1 MDSERFRGL
10 RIALMQRSR
19 ASEDTFL
26 LVTAILVGVGTGVG
40 TIIVR
45 SLIEIFTW
53 FSFEWLPHLTRD
65 FGKAFV
71 VVVPT
76 LGGLVVGIL
85 VYKYAREAKGHGV
98 PEVMEAIA
106 LRGGRIR
113 PVVAVIKS
121 LASALTIGSGGS
133 AGSEGPI
140 VQIGASLG
148 STLGQALRLSDDRI
162 RNLVAC
168 GAAGGIAATFNTP
181 IAGVIFAL
189 EVILGAFSVR
199 YFSTVVISAVV
210 ASVIGRAVYGDLPT
224 FPLPVEYGVK
234 SLWEYAFYPVLGILA
249 ALVGVVFVRSLYFFE
264 DAFDGWQGFPEWAKP
279 AVGGTMLGLMAL
291 LYPGIS
297 GLDWDVMPQVFGSG
311 YEIIAGALNNELI
324 LSTVL
329 TLLLLKIAATSF
341 TLGSGGSGGVFAPA
355 LFMGA
360 MLGTAFEIVL
370 RQFFPDIV
378 APPGAYALVGM
389 AAVFAASA
397 HAPITAIIILGE
409 LTNDQRIVLPL
420 MLAVIVAT
428 LVSRRLMHGQ
438 SIYTLK
444 LTRRGVNIEH
454 GRDVDIMQ
462 GVLVKEVMASNVE
475 VVPGGMTIAELS
487 DVFDFSHSHGFPIL
501 DEQQRLWGIVTVSDL
516 DRARAK
522 ELPADT
528 SLTVIATRR
537 ENLHIAYPDETIGD
551 VLMRLGVRG
560 LGRMPVVAR
569 ENPYHLLGMV
579 RRVDIISAYNLAVT
593 RRSEIKN
600 QTDYI
605 KTFSSDGTQ
614 FVEFTVTR
622 DSFVVGRRV
631 QDIAGI
637 LPEKCILVSI
647 SRRGQVLIP
656 HGGTTFGP
664 GDKVTA
670 FVSSSESQAFAQS
683 MTHGQPP
690 VGSA

>member
-1 MDSERFRGL
+1 
-10 RIALMQRSR
+10 MQRSR

-26 LVTAILVGVGTGVG
+26 LVTAVLVGIGAGLG

-45 SLIEIFTW
+45 TLIESFTW
-53 FSFEWLPHLTRD
+53 FSFEWLPHVTRD
-65 FGKAFV
+65 FGKAFI

-85 VYKYAREAKGHGV
+85 VYRYAREAKGHGV
-98 PEVMEAIA
+98 PEVMEAVA

-113 PVVAVIKS
+113 PVVAVVKS

-199 YFSTVVISAVV
+199 YFSTVVISSVV

-224 FPLPVEYGVK
+224 FPLPVEYGVR
-234 SLWEYAFYPVLGILA
+234 SIWEYAFYPILGILA
-249 ALVGVVFVRSLYFFE
+249 ALAGVAFIRVLYFFE
-264 DAFDGWQGFPEWAKP
+264 EAFDGWQGFPEWAKP
-279 AVGGTMLGLMAL
+279 AVGGALLGLMAL
-291 LYPGIS
+291 LYPGMT

-311 YEIIAGALNNELI
+311 YDIIAGALNNELI

-329 TLLLLKIAATSF
+329 ILLLLKILATGF

-360 MLGTAFEIVL
+360 MLGTAFEIAL
-370 RQFFPDIV
+370 RQFFSDII

-409 LTNDQRIVLPL
+409 LTDDQRIVLPL

-444 LTRRGVNIEH
+444 LTRRGVNIER

-462 GVLVKEVMASNVE
+462 GVLVKEVMASNAE
-475 VVPGGMTIAELS
+475 VVPVGMTIAELS
-487 DVFDFSHSHGFPIL
+487 DVFNFSHSHGFPIL
-501 DEQQRLWGIVTVSDL
+501 DEQERLWGIVTVSDL
-516 DRARAK
+516 DRARAR
-522 ELPADT
+522 ELPPDT
-528 SLTVIATRR
+528 SLAAIATRR

-551 VLMRLGVRG
+551 VLMRLGLRG
-560 LGRMPVVAR
+560 LGRMPVVSR
-569 ENPYHLLGMV
+569 QNPQHLLGMV

-593 RRSEIKN
+593 RRSQIKD
-600 QTDYI
+600 QTEYI
-605 KTFSSDGTQ
+605 RTFSSDGTQ
-614 FVEFTVTR
+614 FVEFTVSR
-622 DSFVVGRRV
+622 DSFAVGRRV

-637 LPEKCILVSI
+637 LPDKCILVSI
-647 SRRGQVLIP
+647 SRRGHVLIP
-656 HGGTTFGP
+656 HGDTTFEP

-670 FVSSSESQAFAQS
+670 FVSSGESRAFAES
-683 MTHGQPP
+683 MSRGAPATG
-690 VGSA
+690 GA

>member
-1 MDSERFRGL
+1 MQFS
-10 RIALMQRSR
+10 RI
-19 ASEDTFL
+19 SEDTFL
-26 LVTAILVGVGTGVG
+26 LVTAILVGIGAGLG

-45 SLIEIFTW
+45 SLIEIITW
-53 FSFEWLPHLTRD
+53 FSFEWLPHFSRD
-65 FGKAFV
+65 IGKAFV

-98 PEVMEAIA
+98 PEVMEAVA

-168 GAAGGIAATFNTP
+168 GAASGIAATFNTP

-199 YFSTVVISAVV
+199 YFSTVVISSVV

-224 FPLPVEYGVK
+224 FPLPVEYGVR
-234 SLWEYAFYPVLGILA
+234 SIWEYAFYPILGILA
-249 ALVGVVFVRSLYFFE
+249 ALSGVAFVRGLYFFE
-264 DAFDGWQGFPEWAKP
+264 EAFDGWQGFPEWAKP
-279 AVGGTMLGLMAL
+279 AVGGALLGLLAL
-291 LYPGIS
+291 VYPGIT
-297 GLDWDVMPQVFGSG
+297 GLDWDIMPQVFGSG
-311 YEIIAGALNNELI
+311 YDIIVSALNNELI

-329 TLLLLKIAATSF
+329 ILLLLKIVATSF
-341 TLGSGGSGGVFAPA
+341 TLGSGGSGGVFAPS
-355 LFMGA
+355 LYMGA
-360 MLGTAFEIVL
+360 MLGTAFEIGL
-370 RQFFPDIV
+370 RQFFSDIV

-389 AAVFAASA
+389 AAMFAASA

-409 LTNDQRIVLPL
+409 LTDDQRIVLPL

-428 LVSRRLMHGQ
+428 LVSRRLMRGQ

-444 LTRRGVNIEH
+444 LTRRGVNIER

-475 VVPGGMTIAELS
+475 VASIDMTIEELS
-487 DVFDFSHSHGFPIL
+487 DLFDFTHSHGFPVL

-516 DRARAK
+516 DRARPK
-522 ELPADT
+522 ELSPNT
-528 SLTVIATRR
+528 SLAAIATRR

-551 VLMRLGVRG
+551 VLMRLGLRG
-560 LGRMPVVAR
+560 LGRMPVVSR
-569 ENPYHLLGMV
+569 QNPYHLLGMV

-593 RRSEIKN
+593 RRSEIKD

-614 FVEFTVTR
+614 FVEYAISR
-622 DSFVVGRRV
+622 DSIAVGQRV
-631 QDIAGI
+631 QDIADI
-637 LPEKCILVSI
+637 LPDKCILVSI
-647 SRRGQVLIP
+647 NRRGQVLIP
-656 HGGTTFGP
+656 HGGTTFEY

-670 FVSSSESQAFAQS
+670 FVSSSESQAFAES
-683 MTHGQPP
+683 MTRGKPATS
-690 VGSA
+690 SA

>member
-1 MDSERFRGL
+1 MESEKL
-10 RIALMQRSR
+10 RALRRALMQRPR
-19 ASEDTFL
+19 ASEDTIL
-26 LVTAILVGVGTGVG
+26 LVTAILVGIGAGLG

-45 SLIEIFTW
+45 TLIESVTW
-53 FSFEWLPHLTRD
+53 FSFDWLPHVSRD

-76 LGGLVVGIL
+76 LGGLLVGIL
-85 VYKYAREAKGHGV
+85 VYRFAREAKGHGV
-98 PEVMEAIA
+98 PEVMAAVA

-113 PVVAVIKS
+113 PVVAVVKS

-199 YFSTVVISAVV
+199 YFSTVVISSVV

-234 SLWEYAFYPVLGILA
+234 SIWEYAFYPILGVLA
-249 ALVGVVFVRSLYFFE
+249 ALTGLVFVRVLYFFE
-264 DAFDGWQGFPEWAKP
+264 EAFDGWQGFPEWAKP
-279 AVGGTMLGLMAL
+279 AVGGALLGLIAL
-291 LYPGIS
+291 IHPGIT
-297 GLDWDVMPQVFGSG
+297 GLDWSGMPQVFGSG

-329 TLLLLKIAATSF
+329 ILLLLKIIATSF

-355 LFMGA
+355 LYMGA
-360 MLGTAFEIVL
+360 MLGTAFEIIL
-370 RQFFPDIV
+370 RQFFPDII

-409 LTNDQRIVLPL
+409 LTDDQRIVLPL

-428 LVSRRLMHGQ
+428 LVSRRLMRGQ

-444 LTRRGVNIEH
+444 LTRRGINIER

-475 VVPGGMTIAELS
+475 VVPVGMTIAELS
-487 DVFDFSHSHGFPIL
+487 DVFNFSHSHGFPIL

-522 ELPADT
+522 KLPPDT
-528 SLTVIATRR
+528 SLAAIATRG
-537 ENLHIAYPDETIGD
+537 ENLNLAYPDETIGD
-551 VLMRLGVRG
+551 VLMRLGLRG
-560 LGRMPVVAR
+560 LGRMPVVSR
-569 ENPYHLLGMV
+569 QNPRHLLGMV
-579 RRVDIISAYNLAVT
+579 RRVDIISAYKLAVT
-593 RRSEIKN
+593 RRSEIKQ

-605 KTFSSDGTQ
+605 KTFSSDGAQ
-614 FVEFTVTR
+614 FVEFTLSR
-622 DSFVVGRRV
+622 DSFAVGRRV

-637 LPEKCILVSI
+637 LPDKCILVSI
-647 SRRGQVLIP
+647 SRRGQLLIP
-656 HGGTTFGP
+656 HGGTTFEH

-670 FVSSSESQAFAQS
+670 FVSSGDSRAFTES
-683 MTHGQPP
+683 MTRGLSAS
-690 VGSA
+690 GSA